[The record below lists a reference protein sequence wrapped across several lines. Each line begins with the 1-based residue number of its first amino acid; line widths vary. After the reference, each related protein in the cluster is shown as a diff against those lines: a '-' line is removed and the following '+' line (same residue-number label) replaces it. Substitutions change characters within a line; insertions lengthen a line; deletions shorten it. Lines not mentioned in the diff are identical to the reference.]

1 MACSFFPSLLDVA
14 VFEITFFLLI
24 YSLTGGGDLGRVLVP
39 FIKQLTGSS
48 RHLLVPVLADAGNGP
63 INHGC
68 SHWAG
73 LYVSSTIFHQVW

>member
-14 VFEITFFLLI
+14 VFEITFSANLFFNW
-24 YSLTGGGDLGRVLVP
+24 GRGRGKSIGP

-63 INHGC
+63 INHSC